1 MKKNVV
7 VIFGGDSS
15 EHDVSCLSAT
25 TVIKNMDTEKYNVIL
40 VGITKEGKWLL
51 VDGVKD
57 IEDGSWREGEVK
69 AFISP
74 DTTTRSLVILAE
86 GTYKLQK
93 VDVIFPVLHGM
104 NGEDG
109 TVQGLFELSKI
120 PYVGCGVLA
129 SAVSMDKVY
138 TKIIVDHIGIDQ
150 AKFVHVRES
159 DFEHLEEAMDRVEK
173 EIPYPIFVKPS
184 CAGSSKGVSKAEN
197 RKELEAALY
206 EAVKH
211 DRNILCEETIVG
223 REVECAVLGDRTQVK
238 STCVGE
244 ILAAEEA
251 AFYDFDAKY
260 NNAESKT
267 VVDPEMPEESKRK
280 IKEDAE
286 AIFRAVDGFGLSRVD
301 FFLEESGR
309 VVFNEINT
317 LPGFTSISMYPIG
330 VFDSGVGGLTVA
342 REIMRQLPEESMIY
356 FGDTARVPYGTKS
369 KDTIVRYSRQIVN
382 FLLSKG
388 VKAVVIACN
397 TASALALADLQELYN
412 VPIIGMVQ
420 PGAIAAMNATKNK
433 NIGIIGTNA
442 TIKSGQYGQYL
453 RKLDPS
459 VTVVTKACPLFVP
472 LVEEGLIDDRITED
486 MVSRYLREFKQY
498 DIDSLILGCTHYP
511 LLINPIQ
518 RFVGDKVT
526 LVNPAYEVA
535 KTLKQMLAQ
544 RDMAASED
552 HTAKYEY
559 YVSDMA
565 DQFLSFADKVLPCR
579 VDQVQP
585 VDIENY

>member
-40 VGITKEGKWLL
+40 VGITKEGRWLL

-260 NNAESKT
+260 YNAESKT
-267 VVDPEMPEESKRK
+267 VTDPELPGNAAEEVRK
-280 IKEDAE
+280 AAA
-286 AIFRAVDGFGLSRVD
+286 AIFKAVDGYGLSRVD
-301 FFLEESGR
+301 FFVKEDGEI
-309 VVFNEINT
+309 VFNEINT
-317 LPGFTSISMYPIG
+317 MPGFTAISMYPM
-330 VFDSGVGGLTVA
+330 LWEA
-342 REIMRQLPEESMIY
+342 RGINKEELVDKLMSH
-356 FGDTARVPYGTKS
+356 
-369 KDTIVRYSRQIVN
+369 
-382 FLLSKG
+382 
-388 VKAVVIACN
+388 
-397 TASALALADLQELYN
+397 ALE
-412 VPIIGMVQ
+412 
-420 PGAIAAMNATKNK
+420 
-433 NIGIIGTNA
+433 
-442 TIKSGQYGQYL
+442 
-453 RKLDPS
+453 
-459 VTVVTKACPLFVP
+459 
-472 LVEEGLIDDRITED
+472 
-486 MVSRYLREFKQY
+486 
-498 DIDSLILGCTHYP
+498 
-511 LLINPIQ
+511 
-518 RFVGDKVT
+518 RF
-526 LVNPAYEVA
+526 
-535 KTLKQMLAQ
+535 
-544 RDMAASED
+544 
-552 HTAKYEY
+552 
-559 YVSDMA
+559 
-565 DQFLSFADKVLPCR
+565 
-579 VDQVQP
+579 
-585 VDIENY
+585 